1 MAYSNKKHIQ
11 QLVYLLKAHGVT
23 EVVLCPGSRNMPI
36 VESLCNGDF
45 NVHRALDERS
55 AGFMAVGMAQSSARV
70 AVCVTSGSA
79 VANLLPSLIEAKL
92 QGLGMVVV
100 TADRPKEMIGQ
111 MMGQTMDQTGALA
124 SAVKYSVNV
133 EDDESDDGMWYANR
147 EINAALISAYFG
159 MNGPVQINMQ
169 IKEPFFECKEDY
181 LGKFRKIEYID
192 DLKALWNTC
201 KRPLVV
207 VGQGSGM
214 DLKVAKNIPVY
225 VEVLGN
231 LDRAKYNVISDE
243 DIENYNP
250 DLVVYIGGHI
260 VSKIARIS
268 ITKMKPKSVVRI
280 GESLEFADTF
290 KSLTHVAVS
299 SSWVECLNKEVDFVP
314 VSALYKDGVYPSV
327 YADFLKNIKPNST
340 VFVANSTSVR
350 AIDYAYSHL
359 RETRDKGLRFMCN
372 RGVNGIE
379 GSLSAAV
386 GYASLYPNETTYI
399 VIGDLSFFYDV
410 SSLWSVGNNLRILL
424 VNDGRG
430 SIFSR
435 LKGLEQTDTVQKF
448 VSESHEFCAEGIA
461 STYKLEYAS
470 KNGCAD
476 ELTWKWYND
485 TKKDKSKLLEVFL

>member
-79 VANLLPSLIEAKL
+79 VANLLPSLIEANL

-111 MMGQTMDQTGALA
+111 MMGQTMDQIGALA

-133 EDDESDDGMWYANR
+133 EDDESEDGMWFANR
-147 EINAALISAYFG
+147 EINAALISAYYG

-169 IKEPFFECKEDY
+169 IKEPFFECTES
-181 LGKFRKIEYID
+181 LLQKFNKIEYTN
-192 DLKALWNTC
+192 DLKNLWDSC
-201 KRPLVV
+201 KRPLIL
-207 VGQGSGM
+207 VGQGRGL
-214 DLKVAKNIPVY
+214 DLKVDKNIPVY
-225 VEVLGN
+225 AEVLSN
-231 LDRAKYNVISDE
+231 LDRSKYNVISDE
-243 DIENYNP
+243 DIETYNP
-250 DLVVYIGGHI
+250 DLVIYIGGHI
-260 VSKIARIS
+260 VSKTARIS
-268 ITKMKPKSVVRI
+268 ITKMKPKTVVRV
-280 GESLEFADTF
+280 GESLEFPDTF
-290 KSLTHVAVS
+290 KCLTHVAVV
-299 SSWVECLNKEVDFVP
+299 SSWVGCLKKDVGFRP
-314 VSALYKDGVYPSV
+314 VSAPYKENIYPAV
-327 YADFLKNIKPNST
+327 YADFLKNIQPNSA
-340 VFVANSTSVR
+340 VFLANSTTVR

-359 RETRDKGLRFMCN
+359 EGTRGKGLRFMCN

-386 GYASLYPNETTYI
+386 GYASLHPHEPTYI

-435 LKGLEQTDTVQKF
+435 LRGLEQTDTVKKY
-448 VSESHEFCAEGIA
+448 VSESHDFSAEGIA
-461 STYKLEYAS
+461 LTYKIDYAS
-470 KNGCAD
+470 RNGCMD
-476 ELTWKWYND
+476 QKTWLWYND
-485 TKKDKSKLLEVFL
+485 MSDEKSKLLEVFV